1 MTATENALA
10 MLQPAVYIGF
20 FAENALLIE
29 RSSDVVC
36 WSRRAEILFAIE
48 PKSDRA
54 EPRLES
60 AG

>member
-10 MLQPAVYIGF
+10 LLQSAVYIGF
-20 FAENALLIE
+20 FAKNSILIE
-29 RSSDVVC
+29 LGSDVVC
-36 WSRRAEILFAIE
+36 CSQRREILFAFE